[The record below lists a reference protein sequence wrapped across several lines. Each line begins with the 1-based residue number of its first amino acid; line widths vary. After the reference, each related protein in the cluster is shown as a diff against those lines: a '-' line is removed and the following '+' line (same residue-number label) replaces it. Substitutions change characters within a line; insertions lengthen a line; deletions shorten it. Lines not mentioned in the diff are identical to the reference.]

1 MRRHGVL
8 ELLVVLPDGSKALV
22 PARWTDTWATEN
34 VIDVGTLGS
43 LADLL
48 HAVTVVAAL
57 LPDPVPPRVEAGG
70 QPGEEATDV
79 RDRSTRPGSAWTG
92 GTAAGRTRRLARAG
106 SSRRARRADPVDRQ
120 DDRTGTERLG

>member
-48 HAVTVVAAL
+48 HAVRVVAAL
-57 LPDPVPPRVEAGG
+57 LPDPAPPRVELAGLTVQDRAAVLDVLTRLIVKTIAPVLSVSG
-70 QPGEEATDV
+70 GE
-79 RDRSTRPGSAWTG
+79 
-92 GTAAGRTRRLARAG
+92 AG
-106 SSRRARRADPVDRQ
+106 D
-120 DDRTGTERLG
+120 E